1 MRCPRR
7 NRQEFCAA
15 SHTRFVFDVHKLGLG
30 SPTEGKIRLAAR
42 LHKVTE
48 MGGLFTEMLKQ
59 IAGSL
64 FLQSVKVI
72 AAILLPS
79 LTAVAMVSLMPLA
92 SETW

>member
-1 MRCPRR
+1 MPHR
-7 NRQEFCAA
+7 
-15 SHTRFVFDVHKLGLG
+15 TRGLFSMSTSLDWGLLLKVRSDWPPG
-30 SPTEGKIRLAAR
+30 ST
-42 LHKVTE
+42 KVTE